1 MSWTHIFTTHEF
13 WLGVPSGAVLAVTPA
28 LIAARSLRNSDRRK
42 FAQEDKV
49 LDRKETREDKIRD
62 QETLREAAME
72 FTQVSTDI
80 LTTTIDI
87 KGIFNSMRD
96 WFHNRAG
103 TDDPMADAKFDHSE
117 KVMDAQMR
125 IAVPVNKLKMVAPTN
140 VLEAA
145 TRTTTAIM
153 TTVQQTTEPFAI
165 RVAHKVA
172 SDELNNFISVFR
184 QEIGRDPYTNAEQQ
198 QQVFSFLETLKQQVN
213 AYVEEAKADMKA
225 AGFKTT
231 PWDDHRGE
239 SQPPEAGDTADDEG
253 PTFLGPTPL
262 VVVRSLNVGDDI
274 SLPIGRSGR
283 TGTIGLRSTIRSF
296 NDDRTQMTV
305 FVHKN
310 QKTVTLNVNP
320 DQQFIRVPR
329 AAS

>member
-42 FAQEDKV
+42 FVQEEKV
-49 LDRKETREDKIRD
+49 LDRKETREDRLRE
-62 QETLREAAME
+62 QEILREAAME

-96 WFHNRAG
+96 WFHNRTG
-103 TDDPMADAKFDHSE
+103 QDDPMADAKFDHSE

-125 IAVPVNKLKMVAPTN
+125 ITMPVNRLKMVAPPH
-140 VLEAA
+140 VLAA
-145 TRTTTAIM
+145 AIRATAAIM
-153 TTVQQTTEPFAI
+153 TTVQQTTEPFAG
-165 RVAHKVA
+165 RVAHKAA

-184 QEIGRDPYTNAEQQ
+184 QEIGQDPYTNEEQQ
-198 QQVFSFLETLKQQVN
+198 QQVFSFMETLKQQVA

-231 PWDDHRGE
+231 PWDKQGNRSSSDPD
-239 SQPPEAGDTADDEG
+239 SSTPE
-253 PTFLGPTPL
+253 PTFVGPVRPVL
-262 VVVRSLNVGDDI
+262 VRSLKIGDDI
-274 SLPIGRSGR
+274 SLPIAQSGTRS
-283 TGTIGLRSTIRSF
+283 IGLRSTVRGF
-296 NDDRTQMTV
+296 NEQRTEMTLL
-305 FVHKN
+305 VHKTGETI
-310 QKTVTLNVNP
+310 TVKVRP
-320 DQQFIRVPR
+320 DQQFDIVAPPR
-329 AAS
+329 AS